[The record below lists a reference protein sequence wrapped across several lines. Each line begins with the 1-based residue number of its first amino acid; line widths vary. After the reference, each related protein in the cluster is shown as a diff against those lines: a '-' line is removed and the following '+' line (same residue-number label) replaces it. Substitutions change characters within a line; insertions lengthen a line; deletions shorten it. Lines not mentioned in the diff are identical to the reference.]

1 MQQNSGHTVRFAA
14 FELDL
19 EAGELRRSGVRLPVQ
34 GRPLQVLAILLR
46 TPGQLV
52 TTEQLRTELWPADTF
67 VDFEHG
73 VRNAVARL
81 RAALGD
87 TADRPRFIETLPRR
101 GYRFIG
107 ALSEVAVPPVPVA
120 QLPAPTEDE
129 SRSESRSHT
138 WRIAL
143 LACASL
149 VVLAAVGGWIYS
161 RSRRNP
167 ADAGIRVLAVF
178 PLENSAKDD
187 DAEFLCDGV
196 TKSLIRQL
204 ASLPALTVKR
214 GPKGK
219 TADPQEAGRHLKVD
233 AIVTGSIARRSG
245 KILVSVELVDAR
257 TGGVLWSSP
266 SYDRDEA
273 DLLRTQ
279 DEIVRKIIDDGIR
292 MKLSGADR
300 RRLGRHSTTDPE
312 AMQLFMR
319 AIYHHAKE
327 TEADFLAARPLLLQA
342 VEKDKNF
349 ALAYWALAKNYSL
362 MAVDGYARPAEA
374 WPMSLAYARQA
385 LALDNTLPEPH
396 ANLGM
401 EAFCNRWNWAEAE
414 REFELGLGAAEPDV
428 WMPCVLE
435 RWAVGRNDDAL
446 RLIRKAL
453 EVEPVSVIW
462 RLKEADLLLQTGQA
476 DTAGKLYESIIVDA
490 RDDPRAYFGLAEVRR
505 AQERFDDA
513 IALFRQG
520 CQAAGLDDDYLLK
533 RLSEARG
540 AEGYRKVEKMW
551 AQLELDVLAD
561 RAAANKYTSPLDYAR
576 AHARVGDKDE
586 AFRYLDAAFADKS
599 PGLVF
604 LKVDRAWDQIR
615 NDARF
620 RDAVK
625 RIGLP

>member
-1 MQQNSGHTVRFAA
+1 MQQNPRQTVRFAA

-19 EAGELRRSGVRLPVQ
+19 EAGVLRRSGVRLPVQ
-34 GRPLQVLAILLR
+34 GRPLQVLAVLLR
-46 TPGQLV
+46 TPGELV
-52 TTEQLRTELWPADTF
+52 TAEQLRTELWPADTF
-67 VDFEHG
+67 VDFDHG

-81 RAALGD
+81 RAVLGD
-87 TADRPRFIETLPRR
+87 SADRPRFVETVPRR

-107 ALSEVAVPPVPVA
+107 ALSDVAVPAAPVP
-120 QLPAPTEDE
+120 QLPAPMQDE
-129 SRSESRSHT
+129 SQSVTPRHS
-138 WRIAL
+138 WRTAL
-143 LACASL
+143 VACTSL
-149 VVLAAVGGWIYS
+149 VVLAALGGWIYS
-161 RSRRNP
+161 RSGRNP

-178 PLENSAKDD
+178 PFENSAKDE

-196 TKSLIRQL
+196 TQSLIRQL

-219 TADPQEAGRHLKVD
+219 TGDPLEAGRRLKAD
-233 AIVTGSIARRSG
+233 AIVTGSVARRSG
-245 KILVSVELVDAR
+245 KILLNLELVDAR
-257 TGGVLWSSP
+257 TGTVLWSSP
-266 SYDRDEA
+266 PYDSDEA

-292 MKLSGADR
+292 LKLSGADR
-300 RRLGRHSTTDPE
+300 RRLGRQATADPE

-327 TEADFLAARPLLLQA
+327 SEADFLAARPLLLQA

-362 MAVDGYARPAEA
+362 MAVDGYVRPSEA
-374 WPMSLAYARQA
+374 WPISLSYARHA
-385 LALDNTLPEPH
+385 LALDSTLPEPH

-414 REFELGLGAAEPDV
+414 REFELALSAAEPDV

-446 RLIRKAL
+446 RLIRQAL
-453 EVEPVSVIW
+453 DVEPVSVVW
-462 RLKEADLLLQTGQA
+462 RLKEADLLLQTGQV

-490 RDDPRAYFGLAEVRR
+490 REDPRAYFGEAEVRR

-520 CQAAGLDDDYLLK
+520 CLASGLDDAALLK
-533 RLSEARG
+533 LLLDARG
-540 AEGYRKVEKMW
+540 AEGYRNVEKMW
-551 AQLELDVLAD
+551 ARLELDVLAD
-561 RAAANKYTSPLDYAR
+561 RAAAGKYTSPLDYAR
-576 AHARVGDKDE
+576 AHARVGDKNE

-625 RIGLP
+625 RIGFP

>member
-1 MQQNSGHTVRFAA
+1 M
-14 FELDL
+14 
-19 EAGELRRSGVRLPVQ
+19 LRRSGVRLPVQ
-34 GRPLQVLAILLR
+34 GRPLQVLALLLR

-52 TTEQLRTELWPADTF
+52 STEQLRTELWPADTF
-67 VDFEHG
+67 VDFDHG

-81 RAALGD
+81 RAVLGD
-87 TADRPRFIETLPRR
+87 TADRPRFVETVPRR

-107 ALSEVAVPPVPVA
+107 ALSEVAVPPVQVA
-120 QLPAPTEDE
+120 PLPAPVEDA
-129 SRSESRSHT
+129 SPSESRSLT
-138 WRIAL
+138 RSIAL

-149 VVLAAVGGWIYS
+149 LILAAVGGWIYS

-178 PLENSAKDD
+178 PFENPAKDD
-187 DAEFLCDGV
+187 DAEFLCEGV

-219 TADPQEAGRHLKVD
+219 TADPQEAGRLLKVD
-233 AIVTGSIARRSG
+233 AIVTGSIVRRSG
-245 KILVSVELVDAR
+245 RILVSVELVDAR
-257 TGGVLWSSP
+257 TGAVLWSSP

-279 DEIVRKIIDDGIR
+279 DEIVSKIIDDGIR
-292 MKLSGADR
+292 IKLSGAE
-300 RRLGRHSTTDPE
+300 RLRLRRHSTIDPE

-319 AIYHHAKE
+319 AIYHHDKE
-327 TEADFLAARPLLLQA
+327 NEADYLAARPLLLQA
-342 VEKDKNF
+342 VEKDKSF

-414 REFELGLGAAEPDV
+414 REFELGLRAEEPDV

-462 RLKEADLLLQTGQA
+462 RLKEADLLLQTGHA

-520 CQAAGLDDDYLLK
+520 CRAAGLDDDSLLK

-540 AEGYRKVEKMW
+540 AAGYRAIEKMW

-576 AHARVGDKDE
+576 AHARVGDKEE

-599 PGLVF
+599 PGLAF

-620 RDAVK
+620 RDAVR
-625 RIGLP
+625 RIGFPRGE